1 MIRATAP
8 ILMTIRDLAAQL
20 RRAPASRSI
29 RGGLIAGFTV
39 LLAVGVRNFS
49 RRTGIRAHF
58 LHEGAGSGRS
68 TRVA

>member
-1 MIRATAP
+1 
-8 ILMTIRDLAAQL
+8 MTIRDLAAQL